1 MPGKLLVTACRAS
14 LIFAAASVY
23 SANAN
28 AAGDAAA
35 GATVFNK
42 CKPCHSVE
50 PNGKKVGPSLY
61 GVVGRTPG
69 TLAGYKYSPA
79 MIAFGAGGAVWD
91 AATLD
96 TYLTAPRE
104 MIPDIKMFFPG
115 IPDAQE
121 RANVIAY
128 LSSLGSDD
136 AGQ

>member
-1 MPGKLLVTACRAS
+1 MPGKLLAIACRAAM
-14 LIFAAASVY
+14 IFTAASVY
-23 SANAN
+23 SASAN

-35 GATVFNK
+35 GEMVFNK

-50 PNGKKVGPSLY
+50 PEGKKVGPSLY
-61 GVVGRTPG
+61 GVVGRPPG
-69 TLAGYKYSPA
+69 TLTGYKYSPA

-96 TYLTAPRE
+96 AYLTAPRE
-104 MIPDIKMFFPG
+104 MIPNIKMVFPG
-115 IPDAQE
+115 LPDSQD

-128 LSSLGSDD
+128 LSSLGSGD